1 MVAEVEVGV
10 GQVVE
15 AGLVVVVCVVE
26 LILVQDARLEAEV
39 VAHCWQCQFCWTE
52 ALKGHWYYCYY

>member
-1 MVAEVEVGV
+1 MEVGV

-39 VAHCWQCQFCWTE
+39 VARHWQCQFCWTE
-52 ALKGHWYYCYY
+52 ALKGHWYCYYY

>member
-1 MVAEVEVGV
+1 VVAEVEVGV

-26 LILVQDARLEAEV
+26 LILIQDARLEAEV
-39 VAHCWQCQFCWTE
+39 VAHWQCQFCWTE
-52 ALKGHWYYCYY
+52 ALKGHWYCYY

>member
-1 MVAEVEVGV
+1 MEVGV

-39 VAHCWQCQFCWTE
+39 VARHWQCQFCWTE

>member
-39 VAHCWQCQFCWTE
+39 VARH
-52 ALKGHWYYCYY
+52 